1 MKKLFLTLA
10 AAFMCAVTA
19 VAQQAIPADTAVRTG
34 KLPNGLTYYV
44 RSNAKPAKQAEF
56 YILHNVGAIQENDA
70 QQGLAHFLEHM
81 AFNGTKNLPDKKL
94 IEYLETIGV
103 KFGANLNAFT
113 AMEQTCYNMSSVPLN
128 RDGIVDT
135 CLLIL
140 HDWSYFIS
148 LEDEEIDNERG
159 VIIEELRTRNT
170 ADWRINEKLAPTLY
184 NNSKY
189 AKRNIIGTIDGLKSF
204 SYQDIKDFYHHW
216 YRTDQQAIV
225 VVGDFDADQM
235 VEKIKKVMADI
246 PAVENPEPKAVIK
259 IDGNEEPLV
268 AIATDPELTMTRV
281 LMLIKHDPIPFE
293 MNNSVQAY
301 AVDIFRDMITDMFS
315 YRLQDIAQKPNAP
328 FLAAGSG
335 YGALTNTQDV
345 LQAIAVARDGEAG
358 KAFEA
363 LYAEIE
369 KVRRFGFTA
378 SELERV
384 QAEWK
389 RNAEQA
395 YDNRNDRRNG
405 EFVQKYLR
413 AFRTNT
419 AIPSAETEWELR
431 KMLIP
436 ALDLNSVNALAAEM
450 FKQADN
456 VVTVSA
462 PEKEGAAVP
471 AAEDIQGIIKKV
483 REAELEAYK
492 DNTVKEPLIPE
503 GTVLKGSPVVKSE
516 TDKFGATVWTL
527 KNGVKAVVMPTD
539 FKADELRISAKALGG
554 NSLIDD
560 EDITT
565 AWLLAMTVEQ
575 SGLGKFKATDL
586 QKQLAGKS
594 VNFSVSLD
602 DDMAGGMGVCSP
614 KDLETAMQIIYLYF
628 TSPRWDKEDFD
639 VLMDNV
645 STSLKNAESNPMFR
659 LQQEVYKTIYND
671 NKRQRVLT
679 LEDLNKVEFEKMPG
693 LFSKIFGNAA
703 NFTFTFVGN
712 TDLETLKPLVEKYLG
727 SLPTSTKKKDLTSW
741 KDAGVRFWTGD
752 VKNDFKVKMSMP
764 KTSIVL
770 SYNGAIDYSLEN
782 SIAMSF
788 LSQIMR
794 QRYTTSIREEKGGT
808 YGVSVGGGLQRRP
821 VETYRLLIQFDTNKE
836 MAEELTEAVKDEL
849 EKMAA
854 EGPTAE
860 EMSKIKE
867 YMAKQRM
874 DDLRK
879 NSTWINNLVN
889 LHLNGIDATSEY
901 DSIVTGMTAEKVK
914 AVAAKI
920 LADSNEA
927 LIVMNPEETPAE

>member
-10 AAFMCAVTA
+10 AAIMCAVTA

-128 RDGIVDT
+128 REGIVDT

-140 HDWSYFIS
+140 HDWSYYIS

-159 VIIEELRTRNT
+159 VIIEELRTRND
-170 ADWRINEKLAPTLY
+170 ADWRINEKLAPTFY

-204 SYQDIKDFYHHW
+204 TYQDIKDFYHHW

-235 VEKIKKVMADI
+235 VDKIKKVMADI

-259 IDGNEEPLV
+259 IEGNEEPLV

-281 LMLIKHDPIPFE
+281 LMFIKHEPIPFE
-293 MNNSVQAY
+293 MNNTPQAF
-301 AVDIFRDMITDMFS
+301 AVDIFRDMITSMFT

-328 FLAAGSG
+328 FLTAGSA
-335 YGALTNTQDV
+335 YGSLTNTQDV
-345 LQAIAVARDGEAG
+345 LQAIAIARDGEAD

-369 KVRRFGFTA
+369 KARRFGFTA

-419 AIPSAETEWELR
+419 PIPSAETEWELR

-436 ALDLNSVNALAAEM
+436 ALDLNTVNALAAEM

-456 VVTVSA
+456 VVTVAA
-462 PEKEGAAVP
+462 PEKEGTAVP

-503 GTVLKGSPVVKSE
+503 GTVLKGSPIVKSE

-539 FKADELRISAKALGG
+539 FKADELRISAKAFGG
-554 NSLIDD
+554 TSLIDV
-560 EDITT
+560 EDINT
-565 AWLLAMTVEQ
+565 AWMLAMTVEQ

-594 VNFSVSLD
+594 VNFSVSLED
-602 DDMAGGMGVCSP
+602 YMAGGSGVCSP
-614 KDLETAMQIIYLYF
+614 KDLETAMQLIYLYF

-645 STSLKNAESNPMFR
+645 STTLKNAESNPMFR
-659 LQQEVYKTIYND
+659 LQQEVYNTIYN
-671 NKRQRVLT
+671 KHPRQRVLT
-679 LEDLNKVEFEKMPG
+679 LEDLNKVEFEKMPE
-693 LFSKIFGNAA
+693 LFSKAFGNAA

-727 SLPTSTKKKDLTSW
+727 SLPASTKKKDLTSW
-741 KDAGVRFWTGD
+741 KDDGVRYWTGD

-770 SYNGAIDYSLEN
+770 SYSGEVDYTLEN
-782 SIAMSF
+782 NIAMSF

-808 YGVSVGGGLQRRP
+808 YGVSVGGRLQRRP
-821 VETYRLLIQFDTNKE
+821 VETYRLVIQFDTNKE
-836 MAEELTEAVKDEL
+836 MAEELTQAVKDEIK
-849 EKMAA
+849 KMAA

-874 DDLRK
+874 DDLKK

-889 LHLNGIDATSEY
+889 LHLNGFDATSEY
-901 DSIVTGMTAEKVK
+901 DSIVNGMTAEKIK

-920 LADSNEA
+920 LADGNEA
-927 LIVMNPEETPAE
+927 LILMNPEETPAE